1 MKSCVVCFTYPGDYK
16 KSCRLLK
23 NWQGKVNDIFFCIES
38 KDANVPLPSWA
49 TPLVADFN
57 RCKTLHGIQAI
68 VGMMNV
74 YEMLVKQ
81 GYDCIIKNDS
91 DTIVFNHDVFLKP
104 IELGTDFA
112 FIKRIYGGGNDGN
125 GGFKRQCNGCVYS
138 MSKDAVNSLVNTDS
152 DLFDQAMLRNDRHE
166 DLFFSELLTT
176 NPNLGVFD
184 INKTKVWWSA
194 LPYRK
199 SDIIAAHFGYCS
211 IERIR
216 DELRII
222 KPLTFDEL
230 YDDETEAYFKVLDD
244 YCAANKIQLKVHKD
258 LYDKDGTPLPIPVDN
273 AFNLTENS
281 SNNTTK
287 NSEDDDDAFVLE

>member
-38 KDANVPLPSWA
+38 KDADVPLPPWA
-49 TPLVADFN
+49 TPLVTDFN

-68 VGMMNV
+68 VGMLNV
-74 YEMLVKQ
+74 YEMLAKQ
-81 GYDCIIKNDS
+81 GYECIIKNDS
-91 DTIVFNHDVFLKP
+91 DTIVFNHDVFIRP

-138 MSKDAVNSLVNTDS
+138 MSKYAIEALVSTDS
-152 DLFDQAMLRNDRHE
+152 NKFDEAMFRNDRHE

-176 NPNLGVFD
+176 DPNLGVFD
-184 INKTKVWWSA
+184 INKTKVWWSS

-199 SDIIAAHFGYCS
+199 SDVIAAHFGYCS
-211 IERIR
+211 LERIK
-216 DELRII
+216 DEIRMI
-222 KPLTFDEL
+222 KPLIYDEI
-230 YDDETEAYFKVLDD
+230 YDDKTETYFQIFDK
-244 YCAANKIQLKVHKD
+244 YCQEHGIQLKDHKD
-258 LYDKDGTPLPIPVDN
+258 LYDRDGNQLSIPVEN
-273 AFNLTENS
+273 ALKLEKPSETTE
-281 SNNTTK
+281 TD
-287 NSEDDDDAFVLE
+287 EDAFVLE